1 MNNKIILNS
10 GYVYSFEDFYLS
22 NLLNNEQLLG
32 ELDMKTLPET
42 FLGIFGVECIDSY
55 KPILKKK
62 IELYDKSS
70 NVNSFIFKGKSYWLD
85 KQQRAC
91 MKMVAESGLE
101 SVEIVLENSTIVLP
115 ADFVKQF
122 LIDLEVYAYKC
133 YVVTAKHI
141 QQASTL
147 CNPKDILN
155 YDYTAGYPEKITLE

>member
-10 GYVYSFEDFYLS
+10 GSVYSFEDFYLS

-62 IELYDKSS
+62 IELYDKSQA
-70 NVNSFIFKGKSYWLD
+70 VNSFIYKGKPYWLD

-91 MKMVAESGLE
+91 MKMIAESGLDNIE
-101 SVEIVLENSTIVLP
+101 VVFDNIAVTLP
-115 ADFVKQF
+115 ADFVKNF
-122 LIDLEVYAYKC
+122 IISLEVYAYKC
-133 YVVTAKHI
+133 YVATAKHL
-141 QQASTL
+141 QRASEL
-147 CNPKDILN
+147 LNPVDILN
-155 YDYTAGYPEKITLE
+155 YDYTTGYPDKIVLE